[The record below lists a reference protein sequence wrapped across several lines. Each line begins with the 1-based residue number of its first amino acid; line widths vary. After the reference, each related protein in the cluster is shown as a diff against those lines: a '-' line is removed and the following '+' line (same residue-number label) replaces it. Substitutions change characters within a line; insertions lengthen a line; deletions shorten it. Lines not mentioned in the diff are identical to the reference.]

1 MADEFFGNKDDV
13 KIPSKIINHL
23 EIYYP
28 DEKTTFPSNNLLIE
42 RALKGES
49 TNEIDVVFLDP
60 FIKEKK
66 QVLISGRPLID
77 QNDKVV
83 AFVRTIKDIR
93 KDKQ

>member
-1 MADEFFGNKDDV
+1 MADEFFGNKEDV
-13 KIPSKIINHL
+13 KVPSKIINHL

-42 RALKGES
+42 RTL
-49 TNEIDVVFLDP
+49 
-60 FIKEKK
+60 
-66 QVLISGRPLID
+66 PLID
-77 QNDKVV
+77 HNDKVV

>member
-23 EIYYP
+23 ETYYP
-28 DEKTTFPSNNLLIE
+28 DEKTLLPSNNLLME
-42 RALKGES
+42 RML
-49 TNEIDVVFLDP
+49 
-60 FIKEKK
+60 
-66 QVLISGRPLID
+66 PLID